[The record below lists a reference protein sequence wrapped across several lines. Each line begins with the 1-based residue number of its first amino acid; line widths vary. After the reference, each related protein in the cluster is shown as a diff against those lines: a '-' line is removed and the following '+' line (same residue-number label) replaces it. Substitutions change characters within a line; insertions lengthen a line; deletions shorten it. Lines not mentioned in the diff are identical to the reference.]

1 MASLLHSSLTCGE
14 MCKAKPDQRKECTAD
29 VRVLVVDDEIT
40 FLLGLKKFLQEPEMS
55 VDVSETFDDAIAL
68 LQSRDYDFVITDI
81 RLTGALSEEGMDI
94 LTYLKGYKSGIKV
107 IVITGYGSREVM
119 QKAYSLGADSYFEK
133 PVSAGTLL
141 NTMKKLEAER

>member
-1 MASLLHSSLTCGE
+1 VAFLLLSSIPCNE
-14 MCKAKPDQRKECTAD
+14 MCRATPNQRKECTTD
-29 VRVLVVDDEIT
+29 VRILVVDDEIT

-94 LTYLKGYKSGIKV
+94 LKYLKGYKSGIKV

>member
-1 MASLLHSSLTCGE
+1 
-14 MCKAKPDQRKECTAD
+14 MCKTKPNQRKECTAV

-68 LQSRDYDFVITDI
+68 LKSRDYDFVITDI

-94 LTYLKGYKSGIKV
+94 LQYLKVYKSGIKV
-107 IVITGYGSREVM
+107 IVITGYGGREIM

-133 PVSAGTLL
+133 PVSGSTLL
-141 NTMKKLEAER
+141 NAMKKLGAER